1 MEELIIIIVNM
12 KIFVIN
18 LDYRKDRFHKFTS
31 NYNFPI
37 EFYKIDAIDG
47 NNLSDKYLNSLLG
60 EVGKQSLINK
70 RRKYHY
76 ELPTVGAVGCY
87 LSHVKTWKTIIY
99 NNINDYS
106 LIFEDDVRVSD
117 IKFNDILER
126 INNLPE
132 DWDIYLLSNPKHCY
146 DKELLYHDLY
156 KVKHFFCLSSYVI
169 NTKACKKIIDY
180 ENLFPIN
187 QQIDTFL
194 SNVNLNIYV
203 NSSQPYYNQH
213 DDGKSNIQI
222 DDLENSDELSY
233 EPL

>member
-1 MEELIIIIVNM
+1 M

-18 LDYRKDRFHKFTS
+18 LDYRKDRFHKFTT

-37 EFYKIDAIDG
+37 EFYKIEAIDG
-47 NNLSDKYLNSLLG
+47 YNLNDKYLNSVLG
-60 EVGKQSLINK
+60 EVGKQSLKNK

-106 LIFEDDVRVSD
+106 LIFEDDVHVCD

-132 DWDIYLLSNPKHCY
+132 DWDIYLLSNPKHFY
-146 DKELLYHDLY
+146 DKELIYNDLY
-156 KVKHFFCLSSYVI
+156 KVNRFFYLSSYVI

-180 ENLFPIN
+180 EHLFPIN

-203 NSSQPYYNQH
+203 NSNQSYYKQH
-213 DDGKSNIQI
+213 DDGKSNVQI
-222 DDLENSDELSY
+222 DYLENLDELSY
-233 EPL
+233 DPLRN